1 MAQPITD
8 YAAFFDGAKQAVKEL
23 EQLKQKQDQLEDD
36 EKKLEK
42 SLQAKQRAVADTIS
56 ATLKQRTEEISK
68 SYDAE
73 ISKLQD
79 QLKKVRAKREKA
91 KNQGVKERIE
101 EDTSALVKENQ
112 DLAARMKTLFR
123 TNHVPG
129 YCRSGYY
136 YALYF
141 TKGFKEVGWLFLTL
155 IACFLAVPCGIYFL
169 IPERKSLYLIF
180 IYVAAI
186 LIFGGIYVVIGNRT
200 KLRYMD
206 VLKEG
211 RTIRNKIRANHKSM
225 KVIAKTIRRDKNES
239 VYNLEKFDDEIA
251 QLTQD
256 MDQVSKKKK
265 DALNTFDT
273 VTRTILSDEIT
284 GNHRE
289 ELDRMQADL
298 EETTENLKS
307 MRSLIKE
314 TALSM
319 TDHYEV
325 YVGKDFM
332 TMERLETLNRIIKSR
347 AASNISEAIVV
358 YKSGNY
364 EDGNFKIT
372 EAEILPPQDRD
383 SVPSTEHP
391 CEDSPQK
398 NPSAAGGG
406 NHSGGEPEQ

>member
-8 YAAFFDGAKQAVKEL
+8 YAAFFDGARQAVKEL
-23 EQLKQKQDQLEDD
+23 EQLRQKQDQLEDD

-42 SLQAKQRAVADTIS
+42 SLQARQRMVAETIS
-56 ATLKQRTEEISK
+56 VTLKQRTEEISK

-101 EDTSALVKENQ
+101 EDTAPLEKENQ

-123 TNHVPG
+123 SNHVPG
-129 YCRSGYY
+129 YCRNGYY

-141 TKGFKEVGWLFLTL
+141 TKGFKEAGWLLLTL
-155 IACFLAVPCGIYFL
+155 LVCFLAVPCGIYFL

-180 IYVAAI
+180 IYVAVI
-186 LIFGGIYVVIGNRT
+186 FIFGGLYVVIGNRT
-200 KLRYMD
+200 KLKYMD

-211 RTIRNKIRANHKSM
+211 RTIRNKIRSNHKEM

-251 QLTQD
+251 QLSQD
-256 MDQVSKKKK
+256 MDQVTKKKK
-265 DALNTFDT
+265 DALNTFET
-273 VTRTILSDEIT
+273 VTRTIISDEIA
-284 GNHRE
+284 GNHKE
-289 ELDRMQADL
+289 ELDQMQADL
-298 EETTENLKS
+298 EETTESLRT
-307 MRSLIKE
+307 MRNLIKE

-332 TMERLETLNRIIKSR
+332 TEERLNALDRIIKSGS
-347 AASNISEAIVV
+347 ASNISEAIVV

-372 EAEILPPQDRD
+372 ETGTSGVNTSEYSAPAGSSSAGMENDTEVQND
-383 SVPSTEHP
+383 S
-391 CEDSPQK
+391 
-398 NPSAAGGG
+398 
-406 NHSGGEPEQ
+406 SGGTHV